1 MKLLLLADEP
11 DVRLWDHLD
20 RSLLEGID
28 LVISCGDLPASYL
41 SFLTC
46 FTSAPI
52 LYVHG
57 NHDSRYDQKPPEG
70 CVNIDGRLGVFCGL
84 RILGLGGSMRY
95 KPGPHMY
102 SEKEMNQRIRKLRP
116 YIRAFRGFDILVG
129 HAPLEGVGDASDLAH
144 RGFAS
149 LKKLVDKHRPAY
161 YIHGHV
167 HKNYDFRFRRE
178 QPCGD
183 TTVVN
188 AWTSYIIDVPDKN
201 YKPSPLQ
208 KLMMW
213 NQFRQRNS

>member
-1 MKLLLLADEP
+1 MRLLLLADEP

-20 RSLLEGID
+20 RSLLEDID

-57 NHDSRYDQKPPEG
+57 NHDNRYDQKPPEG
-70 CVNIDGRLGVFCGL
+70 CINIDGRLGVFCGL

-95 KPGPHMY
+95 KPSPHMY
-102 SEKEMNQRIRKLRP
+102 TEKEMQKRIRKLRLP
-116 YIRAFRGFDILVG
+116 ILAFGGFDILVA
-129 HAPLEGVGDASDLAH
+129 HAPMEGVGDAQDLAH
-144 RGFAS
+144 RGFAI
-149 LKKLVDKHRPAY
+149 LKSLVDKHRPAY

-178 QPCGD
+178 QQYGE

-188 AWTSYIIDVPDKN
+188 AWTSYIIDVPDRNFK
-201 YKPSPLQ
+201 SSWFQRL
-208 KLMMW
+208 LVW
-213 NQFRQRNS
+213 WHFRPKSA